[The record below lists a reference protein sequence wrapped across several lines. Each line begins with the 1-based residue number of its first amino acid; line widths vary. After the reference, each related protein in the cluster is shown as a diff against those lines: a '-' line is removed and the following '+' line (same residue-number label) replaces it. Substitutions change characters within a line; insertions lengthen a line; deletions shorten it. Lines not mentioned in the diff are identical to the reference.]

1 MSSDG
6 GETFIQVANT
16 VDADDHTLCEIL
28 RLPGQDN
35 VPLAPESRYD
45 FKTVALN
52 VAGAVADPTVLQDRL
67 DSAGVLSTRTASPS
81 IPDAPPAP
89 YVLTLTGG
97 RIRLQLQ
104 SSGYFSCCSTVLSGL
119 APNQSY
125 EVDVWAMNT
134 AGVSDITAAIF
145 STPTDASRAYMPLQQ
160 NITLKDHETRA
171 SFEIQ
176 LIDNLFYEGNRTF
189 GIRVRES
196 MTPETRGSIVT
207 RQIQVLEDDDP
218 SKILTPP
225 PTNATVT
232 QLTGGLLEIAWD
244 TPKQSDAAG
253 SFPSASGF
261 IIRVTTPGERDNFF
275 NLFNVSAPTF
285 TLSGLQPTTLYRFE
299 IATWSLH
306 GMSVFSSVLLAMTS
320 SPTPPTAPRNLRVV
334 NITST
339 SVALQWEPPAD
350 AGGSLLHAY
359 AVMLQVDGRN
369 ESIIANLP
377 ANTTAFIVND
387 LTAVTSHTLRVVAG
401 TLSFPASMASAAASV
416 TAATSNASLPQAPP
430 APELSGSGSAK
441 GGSLALRVRNPRDT
455 GGVPVVDYA
464 LYLRRVRDPPD
475 ASNSQP
481 STEEPFTKVCDRW
494 SPTTTAEEQ
503 WACVVYRLLANSTYE
518 AFAVV
523 QNAVGLSPPS
533 QLARFRTAVTL
544 NVPSAPLNFRVTS
557 LTAGLISL
565 AWDLPLDLGGVADVL
580 GYTVFQ
586 QVDTFPPAF
595 FTVYDGQ
602 DSTDRVVTLRG
613 LTKATSYSFSVVALN
628 AATFCVNPDAQQKS
642 PLLTVSTLAYSRLTP
657 PGAPF
662 LLSHSGGSIRL
673 GWSAPDDLAGAPL
686 LGYLVELLLG
696 PESLSLTPDLLPP
709 SATSFVHF
717 GLLEQTEYRY
727 AVTAVN
733 QDGPSERSNPTTL
746 MTSFASVPSTIQQL
760 RVAEN
765 AGGRIT
771 LAWDPPL
778 DTGGRAIAYYL
789 VARQGRSD
797 PFIVERAPFTDVYG
811 LTAST
816 PYRYDIQPFNGLY
829 RGGVATLVAS
839 TTEPS
844 TPAAPVI
851 RAAVPF
857 GGRIEVEWASAED
870 TGGVPVLSYRV
881 ALRTSSDNVT
891 VGLYEG
897 NDTQWS
903 FLGLTANTQ
912 FELVA
917 SSVNQA
923 GESDEVTLDVSTGPP
938 DIPSAPPA
946 PIADD
951 VRGGRLTIRVEL
963 PVYVGGESVTL
974 LLYQG
979 STLVRSFAPEVSDRS
994 VTIFNLFAETE
1005 YAFYVV
1011 ARNSGGQASGSTLTI
1026 RTTAISVPSAMTG
1039 VMLREVTFDRLLV
1052 AWQKVE
1058 DTGGD
1063 RALQYEVEFIHVDES
1078 DAPVVGASSTAVR
1091 VSDSSVW
1098 LTGLESS
1105 SRYRVTVT
1113 PVTSTGLSGAPSE
1126 PVVYATEA
1134 PNPGR
1139 VLAQG
1144 DEFSVR
1150 EDNGLAR
1157 VPVMRVDG
1165 SFGESS
1171 FTFETADDTAVAG
1184 VNYVGQ
1190 SDTMTLGTNV
1200 KTGVVP
1206 IQLINDAVYNP
1217 NISFIVRFRDQ
1228 STGIETETR
1237 VILLDD
1243 ADAGVLSFST
1253 AQVRVLEN
1261 AGQALLPITRNG
1273 GATPRAVIQP
1283 FIAHAESAVHD
1294 RFSLA
1299 EDEIVFEEGESIM
1312 DLTVQI
1318 QDDTEFQYWPDSVN
1332 VSFRVLEGGAWM
1344 GDIPSTNLTLSDDG
1358 DISPPKEP
1366 TQLRLLAATGGS
1378 LVVSWAAP
1386 VDRGGVNVA
1395 PSYQV
1400 MATVQDGPSR
1410 AAVVAPTN
1418 EPTLQAVIYGLDA
1431 STTYEV
1437 SAIALNAA
1445 ISSAVSSPSKVVLMS
1460 TKSATKAT
1468 SPINVQLLSASSSSV
1483 LLAWD
1488 PPLDLGGSNLVSYKL
1503 YHQLDAENSTE
1514 FSSVTCWAD
1523 TRCTINGL
1531 TALATYTILIRAVTT
1546 VGGDGELS
1554 LPLTVA
1560 TSNPDVPDPPPMA
1573 ALTWRSAGA
1582 MSIAMLKP
1590 INVGGSEIQ
1599 RYRLFLRAPGD
1610 LEFSQVYEG
1619 ESSTYTIYRLQR
1631 RTPYQVKYQVVN
1643 AVGPSD
1649 FGPVLTAETLEKS
1662 LPSAPLR
1669 MEMTSRTGGSIG
1681 LSWQEPLDVG
1691 GRDISGYIVMI
1702 RRPETPLSQEWIGY
1716 DGRAIPHLS
1725 GTVYSLTA
1733 NTTYTVQVLAQT
1745 EVSNCFDESERAR
1758 SDPFNVTT
1766 ALPTLPGTPPT
1777 LVLVRYTGGLV
1788 ELQWTRPLD
1797 TGGVPVL
1804 SYTVILIAPT
1814 GTVVTLTQ
1822 TQGDDDASP
1831 TPRTFVH
1838 TDLVESTEYSY
1849 AVFATT
1855 SVGSSANSN
1864 VLTVKTSI
1872 ATPPTPPQD
1881 VRQLR
1886 DVETGGAI
1894 KIGWR
1899 RPIDTG
1905 GRPLMG
1911 YSIYRD
1917 GALIAD
1923 NVPPSTSFYVDK
1935 AQLRA
1940 ATQYEYSLRAFSL
1953 SFLGS
1958 ENSVILQ
1965 AKTSPASRPQPLVN
1979 GSTVT
1984 GPSFVVA
1991 TWIPDTDTG
2000 GVPLTAFEVKLFRPE
2015 TTGLVPVPGAE
2026 YVGVK
2031 TSFRFTRL
2039 AGNTTYTLVAIARN
2053 SIGDSDPFVME
2064 LETLPPTT
2072 PDAPPTPLV
2081 LSVFGGNITLGLQS
2095 PLDDGGAVV
2104 TSLKLYEPTLGMP
2117 FASRPISGG
2126 SSIQFTVYGVVGQ
2139 TNYAFTAT
2147 AVNALGEGGP
2157 SPSLRVTSGPI
2168 NAPGAI
2174 PALPSLQART
2184 GSTLTV
2190 SWLPPLDTGGDPGF
2204 YYNVQVTVAATRV
2217 VILEWTV
2224 VSPNFRVTGLAFN
2237 TLYIV
2242 TVRASNRVGN
2252 GPWSLPLVTNTLPDA
2267 AGVFSLAVPSTS
2279 QQVFENASR
2288 ILVPIQRTNGL
2299 SGSITI
2305 NYAIAGAGVRPATV
2319 GQDLS
2324 LTLGSTATTGS
2335 LVFDDQQMSAN
2346 LTIFITNDAVYEEP
2360 NEQFTVRITS
2370 VSGAAI
2376 IGPPSMI
2383 TITILDDGD
2392 AGVVSFSASEYKFRE
2407 DAIYAVL
2414 PIVRIGGSSGVL
2426 LLSFTYTDV
2435 TASIDRDYRR
2445 LPGGIMLRD
2454 GQTTAELRILLV
2466 NDRVYEYPDEA
2477 FVVQMVVSG
2486 GGSLGRASATVII
2499 QDDGDVSAPAACP
2512 PIVVVSTTG
2521 GSALLQLGLPAH
2533 NGSAKGI
2540 LTNFAVR
2547 MVSEASSALINTSI
2561 VRLVRIGRLTALTS
2575 YRVSVAANNSVG
2587 PGPFSD
2593 EVTFSTSFP
2602 TLPGAVSALSATD
2615 VTGGSVLLS
2624 WLPPEDTGGVPITK
2638 YRVYKFNA
2646 PGNGTA
2652 PEAGNTV
2659 LTPPFANGWGAIGP
2673 MIRVTMPVATLPGP
2687 AMISVDAYM
2696 KATGG
2701 SVSVS
2706 WQPPIDAGGAHIL
2719 GYSVYARNAS
2729 SPFFLALNAST
2740 RLNLFATVERLYAQN
2755 WYELFVLAHN
2765 GVPPEPLAG
2774 LVTCIPGS
2782 RSIITTQD
2790 LSRTAVTG
2798 SVIAVEVSSDHRDK
2812 ILVVGDISKATKGT
2826 LPLLLPISG
2835 APLVNAKAAIIGQVS
2850 TFANLSTIAPTSP
2863 KLPPPVELVNAT
2875 GGAITLRVRSP
2886 DDTGGIP
2893 IEEVVVLI
2901 DGAQADSTSVQSVV
2915 VPEGA
2920 LHKTWTMT
2928 FANLLPLRE
2937 YTFKAVARNAISL
2950 CYFGQ
2955 TVYNAPVALRTK
2967 NVTAPGVPSI
2977 EVQLVTGGGMTVKLV
2992 DPLDKGGRPIEQYLL
3007 YLAPDDS
3014 NAWSR
3019 VYRGTKPSAAVAR
3032 LQPLSKYQLMLSVFN
3047 GVYESPNSTV
3057 IVQSTTK
3064 ISSPGPCSP
3073 ATLVNATGGTLTVAW
3088 EHPPDDGGSAVTEFF
3103 VTISKGGSN
3112 RRVVRVESGL
3122 TWTFFGLSSQTTY
3135 QVTVQARNSIG
3146 RGPDGEPAFFET
3158 THPSPPVGDIQVSVL
3173 STTGGAARISFNP
3186 PQDLGG
3192 TAREDMQYKVLVN
3205 GQHMTTLSYNDLEQA
3220 SSSAPVTLRQRRLA
3234 TTTGIVIGGL
3244 DPLGLYDIQVQAMN
3258 SVGAGSVSSGSPAQ
3272 TKEPTVPSPP
3282 QAVTVPTATGG
3293 SMTVEWK
3300 APADTG
3306 GLPILEYA
3314 VAVASSSSGPFSVR
3328 NALGASPESNV
3339 ISASTTA
3346 IGPPSPPGKVQV
3358 VSVSHDRI
3366 DCTWAPPIDA
3376 GGSMLASYEVT
3387 VTDVTAGGGLVLST
3401 IMTSIVLSGL
3411 QPSHEYA
3418 ISVVAKNQNQ
3428 DPSIPS
3434 ATRFVTTAHAA
3445 GAPADPIISCVSFD
3459 AVYIVW
3465 NPAPGA
3471 TEYRL
3476 LRDGNEVYTGT
3487 STRFMDAQGL
3497 VEGTAYGYELLT
3509 NSGGS
3514 WASATP
3520 SLAIVANT
3528 QARSVNETHV
3538 ASCTAPMGFLGV
3550 QNYAANLRKAWKIEP
3565 LQSFAYLTL
3574 SFSSFDLES
3583 DHDVV
3588 VIEDAVDASTVW
3600 RGGGYRTGT
3609 FVLQLEHPVI
3619 VRFQS
3624 DASVSRSGFA
3634 LSFEIDAYS
3643 IIDVQTQIPPPQN
3656 AGRLQQSPGLLHGQ
3670 DKVLES
3676 REIMDSSERGTAP
3689 KAVKT
3694 ISRALT
3700 LVPDGGTIFVYP
3712 GVYKGALNRE
3722 LRVSSR
3728 SLSIASLK
3736 GYAWTIWDLEQSGHA
3751 LFLENAANL
3760 SVSGLSIRRGLASTP
3775 GGGALRVW
3783 SSSTLTLREVLI
3795 AESSA
3800 SQQGGAIAVVQA
3812 TVVLVQTSI
3821 SACE

>member
-1 MSSDG
+1 MVSRMPSLLLLPPLLLALQAMLGVMAEQDMTLWVESRTGGAIRIAWMLTPAWTEQNSIADITAFDVLVNDQTSQTVNASTAPFSTELAGLPAESSFLIQVLGRLRPDATASTAPASNVLATSTLAATPPAQPPAAPEFLAAGGGVIRVRVSLPRDSGGAPLEFLTVVARSQADFTSLQTRTVSVDQASDVPLYSLNASTAYEISARVTNLQGLTSASSESTIASTSVVELPASAPPPTLLGVTGASVALRLNPPTDDGGARISGFLVFMSSDG
-6 GETFIQVANT
+6 GETFVQVANT
-16 VDADDHTLCEIL
+16 VDAADHTLCEIL

-97 RIRLQLQ
+97 RIRLQLR

-119 APNQSY
+119 APNQAY

-134 AGVSDITAAIF
+134 AGVSDTTAAIF
-145 STPTDASRAYMPLQQ
+145 STSSGVPSVPALDLVRANTYSLDLKLSTGINGSTGNLTFGVETFDVGSPTDASRAYMPLQQ

-171 SFEIQ
+171 SFVIQ
-176 LIDNLFYEGNRTF
+176 LIDNLFYEGNRAF

-196 MTPETRGSIVT
+196 VAPETRGSIVT

-218 SKILTPP
+218 SKILPAP

-253 SFPSASGF
+253 SSPSASGF

-306 GMSVFSSVLLAMTS
+306 
-320 SPTPPTAPRNLRVV
+320 
-334 NITST
+334 
-339 SVALQWEPPAD
+339 
-350 AGGSLLHAY
+350 
-359 AVMLQVDGRN
+359 
-369 ESIIANLP
+369 
-377 ANTTAFIVND
+377 
-387 LTAVTSHTLRVVAG
+387 
-401 TLSFPASMASAAASV
+401 
-416 TAATSNASLPQAPP
+416 APP
-430 APELSGSGSAK
+430 APELSGSGGAK

-455 GGVPVVDYA
+455 GGVPVVDFG
-464 LYLRRVRDPPD
+464 L
-475 ASNSQP
+475 
-481 STEEPFTKVCDRW
+481 
-494 SPTTTAEEQ
+494 
-503 WACVVYRLLANSTYE
+503 LLANSTYE
-518 AFAVV
+518 AYAVV

-586 QVDTFPPAF
+586 QVDAFPPSF

-673 GWSAPDDLAGAPL
+673 GWSPPDDLAGVPL

-696 PESLSLTPDLLPP
+696 PESRSLTPDLLPP
-709 SATSFVHF
+709 SSTSFVHF

-733 QDGPSERSNPTTL
+733 QDGPSERSNATTL
-746 MTSFASVPSTIQQL
+746 MTSFASVPSAIQQL
-760 RVAEN
+760 RVTES

-811 LTAST
+811 LTASS
-816 PYRYDIQPFNGLY
+816 PYRYDIRPFNGLY

-844 TPAAPVI
+844 APAAPVI
-851 RAAVPF
+851 RAVVPF
-857 GGRIEVEWASAED
+857 GGRIEAEWASAED
-870 TGGVPVLSYRV
+870 TGGVPVRAFRV
-881 ALRTSSDNVT
+881 ALRTASDNVT

-897 NDTQWS
+897 NGTRWS
-903 FLGLTANTQ
+903 FVGLTANTQ

-917 SSVNQA
+917 SSVNEA

-979 STLVRSFAPEVSDRS
+979 STLVRTVAPEVSDRS

-1026 RTTAISVPSAMTG
+1026 RTTAISVPSAMTA
-1039 VMLREVTFDRLLV
+1039 VTLREVSFDRLLV

-1078 DAPVVGASSTAVR
+1078 DAPVVGASSTTVR

-1113 PVTSTGLSGAPSE
+1113 AVTSTGLSGAPSE
-1126 PVVYATEA
+1126 PVVFATEA

-1150 EDNGLAR
+1150 EDNGVAR

-1171 FTFETADDTAVAG
+1171 FAFETADDTAVAG

-1200 KTGVVP
+1200 KTGAVP

-1273 GATPRAVIQP
+1273 GAAPRAVIQP
-1283 FIAHAESAVHD
+1283 FIAHAESAVQD
-1294 RFSLA
+1294 RFSLV

-1400 MATVQDGPSR
+1400 MATVKGGSSR

-1445 ISSAVSSPSKVVLMS
+1445 VSSAVSSPSKVVLMS
-1460 TKSATKAT
+1460 TKSASKAT
-1468 SPINVQLLSASSSSV
+1468 PPMNVQLLSASSASV

-1488 PPLDLGGSNLVSYKL
+1488 PPLDLGGSKLVAYKL
-1503 YHQLDAENSTE
+1503 YRQLDPENSME
-1514 FSSVTCWAD
+1514 FPSVTCWAD

-1554 LPLTVA
+1554 LPLTVT

-1573 ALTWRSAGA
+1573 VLTWRSAGA
-1582 MSIAMLKP
+1582 MSITMLKP

-1619 ESSTYTIYRLQR
+1619 ESSTHTIYRLQR

-1643 AVGPSD
+1643 VVGPSD
-1649 FGPVLTAETLEKS
+1649 FGAVLTAETLEKS

-1669 MEMTSRTGGSIG
+1669 LEMTRRTGGAIG

-1702 RRPETPLSQEWIGY
+1702 RRSGTPLNQEWIGY
-1716 DGRAIPHLS
+1716 DGRAKPQQS

-1745 EVSNCFDESERAR
+1745 EVSNCFDQSERAR

-1797 TGGVPVL
+1797 TGGVPVV
-1804 SYTVILIAPT
+1804 SYTVTLIAPT

-1855 SVGSSANSN
+1855 SVGSSANSD

-1894 KIGWR
+1894 KIGWS

-1958 ENSVILQ
+1958 ENSVILR

-1979 GSTVT
+1979 
-1984 GPSFVVA
+1984 
-1991 TWIPDTDTG
+1991 
-2000 GVPLTAFEVKLFRPE
+2000 E
-2015 TTGLVPVPGAE
+2015 
-2026 YVGVK
+2026 
-2031 TSFRFTRL
+2031 
-2039 AGNTTYTLVAIARN
+2039 
-2053 SIGDSDPFVME
+2053 
-2064 LETLPPTT
+2064 
-2072 PDAPPTPLV
+2072 
-2081 LSVFGGNITLGLQS
+2081 
-2095 PLDDGGAVV
+2095 
-2104 TSLKLYEPTLGMP
+2104 
-2117 FASRPISGG
+2117 
-2126 SSIQFTVYGVVGQ
+2126 
-2139 TNYAFTAT
+2139 
-2147 AVNALGEGGP
+2147 
-2157 SPSLRVTSGPI
+2157 
-2168 NAPGAI
+2168 
-2174 PALPSLQART
+2174 
-2184 GSTLTV
+2184 
-2190 SWLPPLDTGGDPGF
+2190 
-2204 YYNVQVTVAATRV
+2204 
-2217 VILEWTV
+2217 
-2224 VSPNFRVTGLAFN
+2224 
-2237 TLYIV
+2237 
-2242 TVRASNRVGN
+2242 
-2252 GPWSLPLVTNTLPDA
+2252 
-2267 AGVFSLAVPSTS
+2267 
-2279 QQVFENASR
+2279 
-2288 ILVPIQRTNGL
+2288 
-2299 SGSITI
+2299 
-2305 NYAIAGAGVRPATV
+2305 
-2319 GQDLS
+2319 
-2324 LTLGSTATTGS
+2324 
-2335 LVFDDQQMSAN
+2335 
-2346 LTIFITNDAVYEEP
+2346 
-2360 NEQFTVRITS
+2360 
-2370 VSGAAI
+2370 
-2376 IGPPSMI
+2376 
-2383 TITILDDGD
+2383 
-2392 AGVVSFSASEYKFRE
+2392 
-2407 DAIYAVL
+2407 
-2414 PIVRIGGSSGVL
+2414 
-2426 LLSFTYTDV
+2426 
-2435 TASIDRDYRR
+2435 
-2445 LPGGIMLRD
+2445 
-2454 GQTTAELRILLV
+2454 
-2466 NDRVYEYPDEA
+2466 
-2477 FVVQMVVSG
+2477 
-2486 GGSLGRASATVII
+2486 
-2499 QDDGDVSAPAACP
+2499 
-2512 PIVVVSTTG
+2512 
-2521 GSALLQLGLPAH
+2521 
-2533 NGSAKGI
+2533 
-2540 LTNFAVR
+2540 
-2547 MVSEASSALINTSI
+2547 
-2561 VRLVRIGRLTALTS
+2561 
-2575 YRVSVAANNSVG
+2575 
-2587 PGPFSD
+2587 
-2593 EVTFSTSFP
+2593 
-2602 TLPGAVSALSATD
+2602 
-2615 VTGGSVLLS
+2615 
-2624 WLPPEDTGGVPITK
+2624 
-2638 YRVYKFNA
+2638 
-2646 PGNGTA
+2646 
-2652 PEAGNTV
+2652 
-2659 LTPPFANGWGAIGP
+2659 
-2673 MIRVTMPVATLPGP
+2673 
-2687 AMISVDAYM
+2687 
-2696 KATGG
+2696 
-2701 SVSVS
+2701 
-2706 WQPPIDAGGAHIL
+2706 
-2719 GYSVYARNAS
+2719 
-2729 SPFFLALNAST
+2729 
-2740 RLNLFATVERLYAQN
+2740 
-2755 WYELFVLAHN
+2755 
-2765 GVPPEPLAG
+2765 
-2774 LVTCIPGS
+2774 
-2782 RSIITTQD
+2782 
-2790 LSRTAVTG
+2790 
-2798 SVIAVEVSSDHRDK
+2798 
-2812 ILVVGDISKATKGT
+2812 
-2826 LPLLLPISG
+2826 
-2835 APLVNAKAAIIGQVS
+2835 
-2850 TFANLSTIAPTSP
+2850 
-2863 KLPPPVELVNAT
+2863 
-2875 GGAITLRVRSP
+2875 
-2886 DDTGGIP
+2886 
-2893 IEEVVVLI
+2893 
-2901 DGAQADSTSVQSVV
+2901 
-2915 VPEGA
+2915 
-2920 LHKTWTMT
+2920 
-2928 FANLLPLRE
+2928 
-2937 YTFKAVARNAISL
+2937 
-2950 CYFGQ
+2950 
-2955 TVYNAPVALRTK
+2955 
-2967 NVTAPGVPSI
+2967 
-2977 EVQLVTGGGMTVKLV
+2977 
-2992 DPLDKGGRPIEQYLL
+2992 
-3007 YLAPDDS
+3007 
-3014 NAWSR
+3014 
-3019 VYRGTKPSAAVAR
+3019 
-3032 LQPLSKYQLMLSVFN
+3032 
-3047 GVYESPNSTV
+3047 
-3057 IVQSTTK
+3057 
-3064 ISSPGPCSP
+3064 
-3073 ATLVNATGGTLTVAW
+3073 
-3088 EHPPDDGGSAVTEFF
+3088 
-3103 VTISKGGSN
+3103 
-3112 RRVVRVESGL
+3112 
-3122 TWTFFGLSSQTTY
+3122 
-3135 QVTVQARNSIG
+3135 
-3146 RGPDGEPAFFET
+3146 
-3158 THPSPPVGDIQVSVL
+3158 
-3173 STTGGAARISFNP
+3173 
-3186 PQDLGG
+3186 
-3192 TAREDMQYKVLVN
+3192 
-3205 GQHMTTLSYNDLEQA
+3205 
-3220 SSSAPVTLRQRRLA
+3220 
-3234 TTTGIVIGGL
+3234 
-3244 DPLGLYDIQVQAMN
+3244 
-3258 SVGAGSVSSGSPAQ
+3258 
-3272 TKEPTVPSPP
+3272 
-3282 QAVTVPTATGG
+3282 
-3293 SMTVEWK
+3293 
-3300 APADTG
+3300 
-3306 GLPILEYA
+3306 
-3314 VAVASSSSGPFSVR
+3314 
-3328 NALGASPESNV
+3328 
-3339 ISASTTA
+3339 
-3346 IGPPSPPGKVQV
+3346 
-3358 VSVSHDRI
+3358 
-3366 DCTWAPPIDA
+3366 
-3376 GGSMLASYEVT
+3376 
-3387 VTDVTAGGGLVLST
+3387 
-3401 IMTSIVLSGL
+3401 
-3411 QPSHEYA
+3411 
-3418 ISVVAKNQNQ
+3418 
-3428 DPSIPS
+3428 
-3434 ATRFVTTAHAA
+3434 
-3445 GAPADPIISCVSFD
+3445 
-3459 AVYIVW
+3459 
-3465 NPAPGA
+3465 
-3471 TEYRL
+3471 
-3476 LRDGNEVYTGT
+3476 
-3487 STRFMDAQGL
+3487 
-3497 VEGTAYGYELLT
+3497 
-3509 NSGGS
+3509 
-3514 WASATP
+3514 
-3520 SLAIVANT
+3520 
-3528 QARSVNETHV
+3528 
-3538 ASCTAPMGFLGV
+3538 GFL
-3550 QNYAANLRKAWKIEP
+3550 
-3565 LQSFAYLTL
+3565 
-3574 SFSSFDLES
+3574 
-3583 DHDVV
+3583 
-3588 VIEDAVDASTVW
+3588 
-3600 RGGGYRTGT
+3600 
-3609 FVLQLEHPVI
+3609 
-3619 VRFQS
+3619 
-3624 DASVSRSGFA
+3624 
-3634 LSFEIDAYS
+3634 
-3643 IIDVQTQIPPPQN
+3643 
-3656 AGRLQQSPGLLHGQ
+3656 
-3670 DKVLES
+3670 
-3676 REIMDSSERGTAP
+3676 
-3689 KAVKT
+3689 
-3694 ISRALT
+3694 
-3700 LVPDGGTIFVYP
+3700 
-3712 GVYKGALNRE
+3712 
-3722 LRVSSR
+3722 
-3728 SLSIASLK
+3728 
-3736 GYAWTIWDLEQSGHA
+3736 
-3751 LFLENAANL
+3751 
-3760 SVSGLSIRRGLASTP
+3760 
-3775 GGGALRVW
+3775 
-3783 SSSTLTLREVLI
+3783 
-3795 AESSA
+3795 
-3800 SQQGGAIAVVQA
+3800 
-3812 TVVLVQTSI
+3812 
-3821 SACE
+3821 